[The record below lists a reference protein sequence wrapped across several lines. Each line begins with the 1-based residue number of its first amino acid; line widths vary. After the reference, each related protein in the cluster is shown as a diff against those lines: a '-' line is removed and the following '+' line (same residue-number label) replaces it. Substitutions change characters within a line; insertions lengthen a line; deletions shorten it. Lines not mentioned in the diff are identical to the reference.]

1 MSFARQLYGGASG
14 NLLLEGLCHMLCD
27 PGLLQPAPQSPR
39 QATADP
45 GLPRR
50 HSNTQRQVWLS
61 LCGVPES
68 WRTQGFVSALQES
81 LAGMGFDS
89 KCDYAP
95 PISIVLLG
103 LLFCPWMWGVFFLV
117 GSNILLLV
125 VVQQGV
131 AILWFS
137 QEKISAC
144 AEDNA
149 L

>member
-1 MSFARQLYGGASG
+1 MVGLKATSSKTAYATRWVTQVCYNQRPSPHGRSLLTWAS
-14 NLLLEGLCHMLCD
+14 
-27 PGLLQPAPQSPR
+27 PGDTQ
-39 QATADP
+39 
-45 GLPRR
+45 
-50 HSNTQRQVWLS
+50 NTQRQVWLS

-68 WRTQGFVSALQES
+68 WHTQGFVRALQES

-103 LLFCPWMWGVFFLV
+103 LLFCPWMWGIFFFLV
-117 GSNILLLV
+117 GSNVLLLV

-131 AILWFS
+131 AILWFP